1 MVGLIT
7 GAGTGIGQAMALAL
21 AKRGATIILVGR
33 RREPLLQTAS
43 LITQAGGQAWP
54 IVCDLSDRQAVAAL
68 ATQITQRYV
77 QLDLLIH
84 NAALLAGGAFDQLPE
99 SAILATLNANLLHPI
114 WLTRQLLPKTVLI
127 IGSTVSRVAMPG
139 ASLYSLSK
147 AALEAWGLALA
158 AEATIKIVRAYPP
171 ATKTAMTAAMAQQ
184 TVQRFPLAEANKVG
198 EQIIQRYLAGE
209 TEIVLSASD
218 RWLFRWQR
226 VAPKFLQTL
235 LKRYRQ
241 QLIKLWSAQ
250 DTKRTKN

>member
-33 RREPLLQTAS
+33 RREPLIQTAS
-43 LITQAGGQAWP
+43 LITQLGGQAWP
-54 IVCDLSDRQAVAAL
+54 IVCDLSDHQAVAAL
-68 ATQITQRYV
+68 AAQITQRYV

-84 NAALLAGGAFDQLPE
+84 NAAVLAGGAFDRLPE
-99 SAILATLNANLLHPI
+99 PAILATLNVNLLQPI
-114 WLTRQLLPKTVLI
+114 WLTRQLMPKTVLLV
-127 IGSTVSRVAMPG
+127 GSTVSRVAMPG

-158 AEATIKIVRAYPP
+158 AETTIKIVRAYPP

-184 TVQRFPLAEANKVG
+184 TGQRFPLAEANKVG

-226 VAPKFLQTL
+226 YAPKQLQAL

-241 QLIKLWSAQ
+241 QLIKLWSAP
-250 DTKRTKN
+250 TII

>member
-33 RREPLLQTAS
+33 RREPLIQTAS
-43 LITQAGGQAWP
+43 LITQLGGQAWP
-54 IVCDLSDRQAVAAL
+54 IVCDLSDHQAVAAL
-68 ATQITQRYV
+68 AAQITQRYV

-99 SAILATLNANLLHPI
+99 PAILATLNANLLQPI

-158 AEATIKIVRAYPP
+158 AETTIKVVRAYPS

-184 TVQRFPLAEANKVG
+184 TGQRFPLAEASRVG

-209 TEIVLSASD
+209 TEIVLSATD
-218 RWLFRWQR
+218 RWLFRLQR
-226 VAPKFLQTL
+226 YAPNLVQAL

-241 QLIKLWSAQ
+241 QLIKLWSA
-250 DTKRTKN
+250 

>member
-43 LITQAGGQAWP
+43 LITKLGGQAWP

-68 ATQITQRYV
+68 TAQITQRYV

-84 NAALLAGGAFDQLPE
+84 NAAVLAGGAFDQLPE
-99 SAILATLNANLLHPI
+99 SAILTAINANLLHPI
-114 WLTRQLLPKTVLI
+114 WLTRQLMPKTVLI
-127 IGSTVSRVAMPG
+127 VGSTVSRVAMPG

-158 AEATIKIVRAYPP
+158 AESKIKVVRVYPP
-171 ATKTAMTAAMAQQ
+171 ATKTVMTAAMAQQ
-184 TVQRFPLAEANKVG
+184 TGQRFPLAEANSVG

-218 RWLFRWQR
+218 RWLFRLQR
-226 VAPKFLQTL
+226 YAPKHLQAL
-235 LKRYRQ
+235 LKRYHQR
-241 QLIKLWSAQ
+241 LIKLWSAS
-250 DTKRTKN
+250 TII